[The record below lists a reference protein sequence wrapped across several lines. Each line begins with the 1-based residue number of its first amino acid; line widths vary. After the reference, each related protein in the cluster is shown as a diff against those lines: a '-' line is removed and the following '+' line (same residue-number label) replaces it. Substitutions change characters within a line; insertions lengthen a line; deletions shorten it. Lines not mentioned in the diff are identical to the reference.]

1 MIVDGFQDAE
11 KAYSAV
17 HTAALRKAHEARKA
31 SAPDEIM
38 KEAYFLEAYA
48 QHFLTDLFS
57 SGHLRTPRRR
67 LHKNSLLHLYL
78 VDQCAKLMHDED
90 SANGLW
96 VRNKRGDWWAAY
108 GDKQLWSAKSNQN
121 YRMAVKAAQAGLDE
135 VRETYVK
142 GKIPAADQF
151 SALELVRAPQIRIYM
166 HSPEFT

>member
-1 MIVDGFQDAE
+1 LAGYVPKSREYTIVDGFQDAE

-67 LHKNSLLHLYL
+67 LHKNSLLHLYP
-78 VDQCAKLMHDED
+78 VDQCQTNARR
-90 SANGLW
+90 GLCEW
-96 VRNKRGDWWAAY
+96 TVGS
-108 GDKQLWSAKSNQN
+108 Q
-121 YRMAVKAAQAGLDE
+121 
-135 VRETYVK
+135 
-142 GKIPAADQF
+142 
-151 SALELVRAPQIRIYM
+151 
-166 HSPEFT
+166 